1 MRRTIAAVGLLGLG
15 IMGTTL
21 PAIAEPGNGQGNNV
35 SICHE
40 TGSDTNPV
48 VEIDVNENA
57 VNGHGPGSNNGQ
69 GGGPGDNNGQGG
81 GPGDNN
87 GQGGG
92 PGVNNGQGG
101 GPGVNNGQGGHDDD
115 ECYQEPGGNEEPNV
129 PPVVEPPAE
138 EPPVDS
144 PPVVAPPVVAPPV
157 AAPPAVVPQA
167 PAAPAV
173 KPVAE
178 PVTKPAA
185 VPVAAA
191 PAAAAAPV
199 AAMPVAA
206 RASNAGYNVQTA
218 AGGDAGTG
226 IPSWLATLTGALAG
240 LSGLVLLRG
249 GMRARKLEG

>member
-21 PAIAEPGNGQGNNV
+21 PAIATPDNGQGNNV

-40 TGSDTNPV
+40 TGSETNPI

-57 VNGHGPGSNNGQ
+57 VNGHGPGGNNGQ

-92 PGVNNGQGG
+92 PGD
-101 GPGVNNGQGGHDDD
+101 NNGQGGHNDDA
-115 ECYQEPGGNEEPNV
+115 CYQEPGGNEEPNV

-144 PPVVAPPVVAPPV
+144 PPVVAPPVAGPPV
-157 AAPPAVVPQA
+157 AAPPAAVPPAVVPKA
-167 PAAPAV
+167 PAAPV
-173 KPVAE
+173 V
-178 PVTKPAA
+178 KPAA
-185 VPVAAA
+185 KPLAMPPAAAPVAAA
-191 PAAAAAPV
+191 PAAAAPV
-199 AAMPVAA
+199 AAVPAVAPA
-206 RASNAGYNVQTA
+206 INAGYNVQTA
-218 AGGDAGTG
+218 AGGDAGNG

-249 GMRARKLEG
+249 GARARKLEG